1 MGDGNNNLLELKNIS
16 SGYGSTTIIN
26 NFSFSIKSGEIL
38 CITGSNGMGK
48 TTLMKTIMGLLEA
61 RTGIISLKGR
71 DITSANPSVRS
82 TLGIGYVPQGRDIF
96 NSLTVEQNIMLPL
109 YARKKI
115 RQSNKDN
122 LENIYKVFP
131 ILKEKRNENGASL
144 SGGQQ
149 QQLAIARALVF
160 NPEII
165 ILDEPSE
172 GIQPSIVSFI
182 GNVLKD
188 LSKKFSTAIIV
199 VEQNIS
205 LISQLHSNCIVVDK
219 GNNSKKLEA
228 SQIDTLEKARNLLSL
243 HTH

>member
-48 TTLMKTIMGLLEA
+48 TTLMKTIIGLLEA

-160 NPEII
+160 NPDII

>member
-1 MGDGNNNLLELKNIS
+1 
-16 SGYGSTTIIN
+16 
-26 NFSFSIKSGEIL
+26 
-38 CITGSNGMGK
+38 
-48 TTLMKTIMGLLEA
+48 
-61 RTGIISLKGR
+61 
-71 DITSANPSVRS
+71 
-82 TLGIGYVPQGRDIF
+82 
-96 NSLTVEQNIMLPL
+96 MLPL

>member
-48 TTLMKTIMGLLEA
+48 TTLMKTIIGLLEA

>member
-96 NSLTVEQNIMLPL
+96 NSLTAEQNIMLPL

>member
-160 NPEII
+160 NPDII